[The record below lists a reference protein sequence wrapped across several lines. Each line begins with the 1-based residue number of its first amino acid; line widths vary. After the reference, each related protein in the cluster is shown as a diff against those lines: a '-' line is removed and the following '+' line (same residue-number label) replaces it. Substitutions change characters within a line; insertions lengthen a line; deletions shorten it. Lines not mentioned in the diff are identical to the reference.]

1 MINQPL
7 SSGELGRSTADTLPE
22 INPGAGN
29 PFPGLRPYT
38 IDECHLFFGREGQVD
53 EILLKL
59 SRNHFLTVLGYSGSG
74 KSSLMLCGLLPVLYG
89 GFVTHTGPEWHVISV
104 RPGATPITNLAEAA
118 VDYMIGKGSVHPD
131 ERDVHVTIV
140 ASVLRSSQEGLTEV
154 SRMIQKSSGDNVCFL
169 IDQFEEIFRFS
180 GDDEESVEAR
190 DESHQYVNLILTA
203 VSQRNV
209 PVYAALTMRSDFLDK
224 CSIFPGLTVL
234 INESNYLVPQMTR
247 EQTRAVVEG
256 PVTVAGGVITQRLV
270 KRLLNDAGTNQ
281 DQLPIL
287 QHALMRTWEY
297 WTANRE
303 PGEPMDLRHYN
314 AIGGVAQALSLHANE
329 AYEELTSREKEI
341 AEILFK
347 SVTEKN
353 QENRGFRRPV
363 KLDLLCELSG
373 ANESEVVSVV
383 DHFRKAGRSFLIP
396 ATTVALNSDS
406 LIELSHESLMRIWNR
421 LGNWVEEEFE
431 SAQMYKRL
439 SEAAAMYQIGKTGLW
454 RPPDLQLA
462 LNWQNKQRPT
472 RAWAQ
477 RYDEAFER
485 AVVFL
490 DTSRIT
496 YEAELKNQEMMRRRV
511 LGRTR
516 ITAIILGA
524 AAVIAILFMV
534 FAYMKKIEA
543 DHQTELATSRGEEA
557 ERQRNLA
564 LIEKSKAD
572 SARLQTQQY
581 AERLVRLND
590 ELEVA
595 LQERTAAVLRA
606 EEALEVATWQT
617 QIAIEARES
626 EAEARGIAEAKR
638 QEAENEYN
646 RANRLLMLTKAQAMA
661 AKSRQETDDKNLA
674 GLLAMQ
680 AYHFHKRYEGNE
692 YDPYIYSGLYYALTK
707 LDNRNYNAIGV
718 AGPPRNRINSLTLN
732 ESGTGFYAA
741 GADGRIFSG
750 DYINLTSTPTRFSN
764 PFPNKVIAVSRD
776 QRYLVNGTDS
786 AFVQIFD
793 LSGNNANASQTIRGF
808 KGATNDLEFLPDGT
822 ALFVASGDY
831 ARQQYAISK
840 VNIQSGEH
848 TVFASFSSEVK
859 TISINSQ
866 GSQLVGGTWDGKV
879 ILVNLRDGTH
889 QTLAQEVNARILT
902 VKFSPDGK
910 SVAYGTDDL
919 STKRGSVRVI
929 DLATNETKNFT
940 GHNAGVFDVEF
951 SPDGKLLASA
961 GSDRKLQMWV
971 LNFPEDLPI
980 EMDNNNGYIFD
991 IVFSRDS
998 DYLIA
1003 ATSESEIRVWP
1014 TDHAILATKVCPQM
1028 ERNMTADEWSKYV
1041 GNDIGYEYTCPGVL
1055 IKDY

>member
-7 SSGELGRSTADTLPE
+7 SSDELGRSAADTLPE

-59 SRNHFLTVLGYSGSG
+59 SKNHFLTVLGYSGSG
-74 KSSLMLCGLLPVLYG
+74 KSSLMFCGLLPVLYG
-89 GFVTHTGPEWHVISV
+89 GFVTHTGSEWHVISV
-104 RPGATPITNLAEAA
+104 RPGTNPITNLAEAV
-118 VDYMIGKGSVHPD
+118 VDYMIGKGSVHPE
-131 ERDVHVTIV
+131 ERNVHVTIV
-140 ASVLRSSQEGLTEV
+140 ASVLRNSQEGLTEV
-154 SRMIQKSSGDNVCFL
+154 SRMIQHRTGENVCFL

-180 GDDEESVEAR
+180 GDDEELADAK

-203 VSQRNV
+203 ISQRDV
-209 PVYAALTMRSDFLDK
+209 PVYTALTMRSDFLDK
-224 CSIFPGLTVL
+224 CSIFPGLTAL
-234 INESNYLVPQMTR
+234 INQSNYLVPQMTR
-247 EQTRAVVEG
+247 DQARAVIEG
-256 PVTVAGGVITQRLV
+256 PVQVAGGAITQRLV

-297 WTANRE
+297 WALNRE

-314 AIGGVAQALSLHANE
+314 AIGGVGQALSLHANE
-329 AYEELTSREKEI
+329 AYDELTSREKEI

-363 KLDLLCELSG
+363 KLDLLCELSA

-383 DHFRKAGRSFLIP
+383 DHFRKTGRSFLIP
-396 ATTVALNSDS
+396 ATTVTLNSDS
-406 LIELSHESLMRIWNR
+406 IIELSHESLMRIWNR
-421 LGNWVEEEFE
+421 LGNWVDEEFE

-485 AVVFL
+485 AAVFL

-496 YEAELKNQEMMRRRV
+496 FEAELKNQEMMRRRV
-511 LGRTR
+511 LRRTR
-516 ITAIILGA
+516 LTAIILGA

-543 DHQTELATSRGEEA
+543 DHQTELAKRRGQEA
-557 ERQRNLA
+557 ELQTRIA
-564 LIEKSKAD
+564 LVEKSKAD
-572 SARLQTQQY
+572 SARMEAQRI
-581 AERLVRLND
+581 AEELSVTNDRL
-590 ELEVA
+590 EIA

-606 EEALEVATWQT
+606 EEALELATWQT

-626 EAEARGIAEAKR
+626 ETEARNIAEERR

-680 AYHFHKRYEGNE
+680 AYHFHTRYEGND

-707 LDNRNYNAIGV
+707 LDNRNYNAIRV
-718 AGPPRNRINSLTLN
+718 AGPPRNRINSITLN
-732 ESGTGFYAA
+732 ESGTGYFAA
-741 GADGRIFSG
+741 GADGRIFAG
-750 DYINLTSTPTRFSN
+750 DYINLTNTPTRHNN

-793 LSGNNANASQTIRGF
+793 LTGNSAGASRTIRGF

-822 ALFVASGDY
+822 LLVASGDFT
-831 ARQQYAISK
+831 RQQYAISK
-840 VNIQSGEH
+840 INIQNGEQ
-848 TVFASFSSEVK
+848 TVLASFPSEVK
-859 TISINSQ
+859 TISVNPE
-866 GSQLVGGTWDGKV
+866 GNQLVGGTWDGKV
-879 ILVNLRDGTH
+879 ILLNLRDGSR
-889 QTLAQEVNARILT
+889 QTLVQEANTRILT

-910 SVAYGTDDL
+910 SIAYGTDDL

-929 DLATNETKNFT
+929 YLATNETKNFT

-971 LNFPEDLPI
+971 LDFPEDLPI

-991 IVFSRDS
+991 IVFSSDS

-1014 TDHAILATKVCPQM
+1014 TDHSILAAKVCPQM
-1028 ERNMTADEWSKYV
+1028 ERNMSADEWSKYV
-1041 GNDIGYEYTCPGVL
+1041 GNDIAYEYTCPGVL